1 MSKPNILELRSWQAE
16 PLVMST
22 FVNSIGRMLASV
34 GDRWDAAELMGLST
48 FAFRMKISDKTTFA
62 DGICVFDWRAMLLEL
77 MREIGYEVSILCG
90 RLSDSPTPLL
100 GAVERFPVVHPIEE
114 AVLPFIRRHIDA
126 GKPVLYFDTLVT
138 RLFVHEWSVIYG
150 YDDQGRVVHLTDPAR
165 PEGKTL
171 SYDDV
176 INNPIRFLAGF
187 SSKPEQIAV
196 ETARLTREIVAREQ
210 AQRTIQFAIDYAKY
224 GCAYRPRTT
233 YLNYTYGM
241 AAYDRWIGHLR
252 NPHVAPN
259 HYGMGQLSAVYA
271 EAKRYAGLYLRGI
284 PLEGEAKR
292 LAMLASEAY
301 EQAADEMTELC
312 KLVPFIRTSEI
323 LSPDM
328 REVCAL
334 QLEKAK
340 AFECAAVDYL
350 EKMLAVKAGEEGSGQ

>member
-1 MSKPNILELRSWQAE
+1 M
-16 PLVMST
+16 
-22 FVNSIGRMLASV
+22 
-34 GDRWDAAELMGLST
+34 
-48 FAFRMKISDKTTFA
+48 
-62 DGICVFDWRAMLLEL
+62 
-77 MREIGYEVSILCG
+77 
-90 RLSDSPTPLL
+90 
-100 GAVERFPVVHPIEE
+100 
-114 AVLPFIRRHIDA
+114 
-126 GKPVLYFDTLVT
+126 
-138 RLFVHEWSVIYG
+138 
-150 YDDQGRVVHLTDPAR
+150 
-165 PEGKTL
+165 
-171 SYDDV
+171 
-176 INNPIRFLAGF
+176 
-187 SSKPEQIAV
+187 
-196 ETARLTREIVAREQ
+196 
-210 AQRTIQFAIDYAKY
+210 
-224 GCAYRPRTT
+224 
-233 YLNYTYGM
+233 NYTSGM

-259 HYGMGQLSAVYA
+259 RYGMGQLSAVYA